1 MAMLVVGGTPRR
13 VLVTGGATNIG
24 RSITECFVREGAR
37 VAVGQPDPTVASDL
51 VERHGDRVIPI
62 AFDQAR
68 PEKCRQLVV
77 DAARQLGGL
86 DVLVNNAGVTGP
98 GARQPFLDLDE
109 ALIDRTI
116 DVNLRGVIHLSIAA
130 GRLMRDRGMGGVI
143 VHISSINAIRPQ
155 HGATVYGATKAA
167 LSNLAQS
174 MAKELGGLG
183 IRVVAVAPG
192 DIRTDTFEAVKA
204 ERIKAGT
211 AAEILGQAVLGRGQ
225 PSDIGEVVC
234 FLASPKARYVT
245 GTTWVV
251 DGGLLA

>member
-1 MAMLVVGGTPRR
+1 MTGTSGGGAPRR

-24 RSITECFVREGAR
+24 RAITECFLRDGAR
-37 VAVGQPDPTVASDL
+37 VAIGQLDVALARDL
-51 VERHGDRVIPI
+51 VERHGERVLPL
-62 AFDQAR
+62 AYDQAR
-68 PEKCRQLVV
+68 PEECRKLVV
-77 DAARQLGGL
+77 DAVAGLGGL
-86 DVLVNNAGVTGP
+86 DVLVNNAAITGP
-98 GARQPFLDLDE
+98 GSSRAFLDLDE
-109 ALIDRTI
+109 ATIDRTI

-130 GRLMRDRGMGGVI
+130 GRLMRDQGTGGVI
-143 VHISSINAIRPQ
+143 VHISSINAVRPQ
-155 HGATVYGATKAA
+155 SGATVYAATKAA

-174 MAKELGGLG
+174 MAKELGGFG

-192 DIRTDTFEAVKA
+192 DIWTDTFEAVK
-204 ERIKAGT
+204 EEMITAGT
-211 AAEILGQAVLGRGQ
+211 AAEVLGQAVLGQGQ